1 MHERDGIRH
10 RPFVAAVAG
19 LISSFAL
26 VSAQAKNFDIELD
39 SSGIAATAIEQPAP
53 QFPDG
58 KMRGGQE
65 GWVRV
70 SFVIDADGR
79 AIDPRVVDS
88 AGGPLFEQAALDVV
102 SRWRFEAPVTGT
114 EYARNTVDV
123 RFEISG
129 DRDRASRNFLRRYRD
144 IVTDLY
150 YAKPEDAREKIDMA
164 NEFGGWNL
172 YESTMLA
179 LLNARV
185 ENAEGDRAEELEY
198 YRRALA
204 VSRAETFDSKNRIE
218 ILSRIFEL
226 EIDSGQY
233 GDALATLRQLRAEK
247 SSDEALTALADRIR
261 RLEDS
266 IADDAS
272 IVAAGRIYNP
282 CDCDE
287 GIPLWAHTPV
297 RRDFSFADVDGNVQR
312 FEARCE
318 NNRISAQVTTGTR
331 WSLPDEWGSCRIFVF
346 GDDTA
351 TFDFVEHREEP
362 CDEGVGGSAVASS
375 DVVDRSDRSQ

>member
-1 MHERDGIRH
+1 MHEHDGIRY
-10 RPFVAAVAG
+10 RPIVAGVAG

-39 SSGIAATAIEQPAP
+39 SSGIAAAAVEQPTP

-58 KMRGGQE
+58 KMRSGQE
-65 GWVRV
+65 GWVRM

-79 AIDPRVVDS
+79 AVDPLVVDS
-88 AGGPLFEQAALDVV
+88 SGGPLFEEAALAVV
-102 SRWRFEAPVTGT
+102 SRWRFEAPDAGE

-150 YAKPEDAREKIDMA
+150 YVKPENAREKVDMA
-164 NEFGGWNL
+164 NDFGGWNL

-185 ENAEGDRAEELEY
+185 EGAEGDRTEELEY

-226 EIDSGQY
+226 EVDSGLY
-233 GDALATLRQLRAEK
+233 GDALATLQELRAEK
-247 SSDEALTALADRIR
+247 GGDEALTALADRIQ
-261 RLEDS
+261 RLEDT

-272 IVAAGRIYNP
+272 IVAAGTIYNP
-282 CDCDE
+282 CDCDA
-287 GIPLWAHTPV
+287 GMPLWAYTPV
-297 RRDFSFADVDGNVQR
+297 RRDFSFADVGGNVQR

-318 NNRISAQVTTGTR
+318 NHRLSAQVTTGAR

-346 GDDTA
+346 GDDAA
-351 TFDFVEHREEP
+351 TFDFVEHRTEP
-362 CDEGVGGSAVASS
+362 DDEGVGASAVASS
-375 DVVDRSDRSQ
+375 DVVDRSDRSR

>member
-1 MHERDGIRH
+1 MYERVGIRY
-10 RPFVAAVAG
+10 RPIVAAVAG
-19 LISSFAL
+19 FISSFVL

-39 SSGIAATAIEQPAP
+39 SSGIAAAAVEQPAP
-53 QFPDG
+53 QFPGG

-65 GWVRV
+65 GWVRM

-79 AIDPRVVDS
+79 AIDPLVVDS
-88 AGGPLFEQAALDVV
+88 SGGPLFEQAALDVV
-102 SRWRFEAPVTGT
+102 SLWHFEAPDAGA

-150 YAKPEDAREKIDMA
+150 YVKADDAREKVDMA
-164 NEFGGWNL
+164 NDFGGWNL
-172 YESTMLA
+172 YEATMLA

-185 ENAEGDRAEELEY
+185 EGAEGDRAEELEY

-218 ILSRIFEL
+218 ILTRIFEL
-226 EIDSGQY
+226 EVDANHY
-233 GDALATLRQLRAEK
+233 GDALATLAELRAEK
-247 SSDEALTALADRIR
+247 GSDEALEGLADRIQ

-266 IADDAS
+266 IADDAA
-272 IVAAGRIYNP
+272 IVAAGTIYNP

-287 GIPLWAHTPV
+287 GVPLWAHTPV
-297 RRDFSFADVDGNVQR
+297 RRDFSFADVGGNVQR

-318 NNRISAQVTTGTR
+318 NHRLSAQVTTGTR

-346 GDDTA
+346 GDDAA

-362 CDEGVGGSAVASS
+362 GEEGVGGSAVASS

>member
-1 MHERDGIRH
+1 MHERDGIRY
-10 RPFVAAVAG
+10 RPIVAGVAG

-26 VSAQAKNFDIELD
+26 VSAQARNFDVELD
-39 SSGIAATAIEQPAP
+39 SSGIAAAALEQPAP

-65 GWVRV
+65 GWVRM

-79 AIDPRVVDS
+79 AVDPLVVDS

-102 SRWRFEAPVTGT
+102 DRWRFEAPDTAA

-144 IVTDLY
+144 IVTDLHY
-150 YAKPEDAREKIDMA
+150 VKPENAREKVDMA
-164 NEFGGWNL
+164 NDFGGWNL

-185 ENAEGDRAEELEY
+185 EGAEGNRSEELEY

-218 ILSRIFEL
+218 ILTRIFEL
-226 EIDSGQY
+226 EADANQY
-233 GDALATLRQLRAEK
+233 GNALATLGQLRAENG
-247 SSDEALTALADRIR
+247 SDDALAALADRVR

-266 IADDAS
+266 IADEAA

-287 GIPLWAHTPV
+287 GMPLWAYTPV
-297 RRDFSFADVDGNVQR
+297 RRNFSFADVDGNVQR

-318 NNRISAQVTTGTR
+318 NHRLSAQVTTGTR

-346 GDDTA
+346 GDDAA

-362 CDEGVGGSAVASS
+362 AEEGVGGSAVANS